1 MKKIAFIINN
11 TDFLLSHRLPVILG
25 AQKEGFQVHVI
36 APDSSTNQSLKKYN
50 IVSHDVFLSRGG
62 NNPFVDLVTLFQFI
76 KILNKIKPDIVHLV
90 TIKPTLYGGIASR
103 IAKVPHIVAAV
114 SGLGTVFLS
123 KGLMSWFRRILVT
136 RLYRCALRHKSIKVI
151 FQNPDDQKLLIDADI
166 LSISDSSLIRGSGV
180 DLDKY
185 PFLPEDNYGNT
196 VVMASRLLRDKGIY
210 EYIEAARLLKQRNI
224 RVNMKIIGSPDPCN
238 PTSVTEDEL
247 NKWKSE
253 NIVEF
258 CGFRSDIAQQYAK
271 ANIVCLPSYREG
283 LPKCLVEA
291 AACGRAVVTTDVPGC
306 RDAIEANVTG
316 MLVDVR
322 DAKSLANSIEYLLNN
337 PEKRINMG
345 KAGRLLAENEFS
357 IQHIVD
363 QHLSIYKELMQ
374 RPCSFTQ

>member
-25 AQKEGFQVHVI
+25 AQKKGFQVHVI
-36 APDSSTNQSLKKYN
+36 APDSSTNQILKKHN
-50 IVSHDVFLSRGG
+50 VISHDIFLSRGG
-62 NNPFVDLVTLFQFI
+62 NNPFVDLVTLFQLI
-76 KILNKIKPDIVHLV
+76 KILKQINPDIVHLV

-103 IAKVPHIVAAV
+103 IAKVPHVVAAV

-123 KGLMSWFRRILVT
+123 KGLMSGFRRILVT
-136 RLYRCALRHKSIKVI
+136 RLYRCALRHNNIKVI
-151 FQNPDDQKLLIDADI
+151 FQNPDDRKLLIDADI

-180 DLDKY
+180 DLEKY
-185 PFLPEDNYGNT
+185 PFLPEDNHGNT

-210 EYIEAARLLKQRNI
+210 EYIEAARLLKQRKI
-224 RVNMKIIGSPDPCN
+224 SVNMKIIGSPDPCN
-238 PTSVTEDEL
+238 PTSVTEEEL

-258 CGFRSDIAQQYAK
+258 CGFRSDIAEQYAE

-316 MLVDVR
+316 MLVNVR
-322 DAKSLANSIEYLLNN
+322 DAKSLANAIEYLLNN
-337 PEKRINMG
+337 PEKRIGMG

-357 IQHIVD
+357 IEYIVD

-374 RPCSFTQ
+374 CSISQ